1 MCSGSFFKPGLCCS
15 LMSFFLTSYPIGS
28 PVTFI
33 FCTLRYRKKFSIFEY
48 PSRSCDMSL
57 VLSHVSRGKSH
68 GTLPKNIILKSRVG
82 EWSIHS
88 QEGNKAVYFSRPLP
102 PFLHPSL
109 PGTEEALLFL
119 LLLNM
124 LFRNVY
130 MLLSQLEFI
139 PLSSFGFYFSFFSFP
154 SFLIFI
160 GIYPVCV

>member
-1 MCSGSFFKPGLCCS
+1 MNNMCSGSFFKPGLCCS

-28 PVTFI
+28 SVTFI

-119 LLLNM
+119 LLHTKVIKSAM
-124 LFRNVY
+124 AMVD
-130 MLLSQLEFI
+130 
-139 PLSSFGFYFSFFSFP
+139 YFCFFD
-154 SFLIFI
+154 
-160 GIYPVCV
+160 